1 MRQELG
7 EAKHKLTEMEH
18 VVRKAERS
26 LDVSRLDQSDLS
38 ASLAANVGKLDKLLL
53 QTKSL
58 RQQRADQLVE
68 LKAGRRRQKFRLQVC
83 PLPVPLLPYSY
94 LIPTFLVCI
103 EVLQDE
109 ALRCNKEKQ
118 ESNRKKRSAQ
128 QKSKQLQ
135 KRLDTLR
142 QPGLID
148 EQQEGGD
155 VDEAE
160 DDVEC
165 KWDIR
170 YNRRNAG
177 MKAHFEQHV
186 RCVLATGATAR
197 QAQDFLLLD
206 AHYLLP
212 TEEAATFTSSLPQ
225 IRWFQD
231 QREAL
236 GIESYVY
243 VFMRIAAAS
252 RVVQVR
258 IFYHLPLPVQNL
270 TPVSIPI
277 LPLPPPNVV
286 GV

>member
-1 MRQELG
+1 MRNELE
-7 EAKHKLTEMEH
+7 EANQKLTQMEKL
-18 VVRKAERS
+18 VRKAERS

-58 RQQRADQLVE
+58 RQQRADQLVDIN
-68 LKAGRRRQKFRLQVC
+68 AGRRRQKFRLQVWS
-83 PLPVPLLPYSY
+83 LHGALLPYSY
-94 LIPTFLVCI
+94 LIPTFLFYI

-109 ALRCNKEKQ
+109 ALRCKTEKQ

-135 KRLDTLR
+135 KWLEVLR
-142 QPGLID
+142 MPDLID
-148 EQQEGGD
+148 EEQKGE
-155 VDEAE
+155 DEDDAE
-160 DDVEC
+160 DDEGHR
-165 KWDIR
+165 WDIR
-170 YNRRNAG
+170 YNRRNKG
-177 MKAHFEQHV
+177 MKAEFEQHV

-197 QAQDFLLLD
+197 QAQDCLLLD
-206 AHYLLP
+206 GQLMLP
-212 TEEAATFTSSLPQ
+212 TEDAATFTSSLPQ

-252 RVVQVR
+252 RVVQVQMY
-258 IFYHLPLPVQNL
+258 FLFPCYMSN
-270 TPVSIPI
+270 T
-277 LPLPPPNVV
+277 
-286 GV
+286 